1 MLFTFFFILRPMKL
15 NIRNIIYTLLLCLL
29 QTPLAYGQIE
39 PPLPGPDIPP
49 PPGLPIDGGV
59 LLLLISG
66 LMFGIKNKIK
76 KK

>member
-1 MLFTFFFILRPMKL
+1 MKL
-15 NIRNIIYTLLLCLL
+15 NTKKITYILLIFLVVLPAL
-29 QTPLAYGQIE
+29 FAFQSTDPPMPNE
-39 PPLPGPDIPP
+39 PSRGPS

-59 LLLLISG
+59 FLLLISG